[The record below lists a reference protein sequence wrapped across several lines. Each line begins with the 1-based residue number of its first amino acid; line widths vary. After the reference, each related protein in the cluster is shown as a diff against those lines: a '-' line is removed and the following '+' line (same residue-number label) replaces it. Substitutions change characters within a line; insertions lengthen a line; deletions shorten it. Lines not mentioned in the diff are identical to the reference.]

1 MLGMSTKC
9 GCQRAFIAKQ
19 PYLEKKYLLA
29 NILSCKTYE
38 QTYSSMPWEKCAW
51 ILPYFK
57 FSTLEW
63 YEGTLDGSY
72 KAKPL
77 PYSNNGSS

>member
-1 MLGMSTKC
+1 
-9 GCQRAFIAKQ
+9 
-19 PYLEKKYLLA
+19 
-29 NILSCKTYE
+29 
-38 QTYSSMPWEKCAW
+38 MPWEKCAW